1 MKDILIACVDGLKGF
16 SDAIVSVFPDTT
28 VQLCIVHQIRNSI
41 KYVASKNQKEFMK
54 DLKRVYKAVSKEA
67 AEMELDNLEHKWGEL
82 YPIVIKSWRDNWER
96 LSAYFQFTQG
106 IRTLIYTTNI
116 VEGYHR
122 QIRKV
127 TKNKGVFPTD
137 TALEKLVYLAYRN
150 VRKKWTMPIANW
162 AIIAQQLA
170 IKFGDRFILI

>member
-1 MKDILIACVDGLKGF
+1 MLTQF
-16 SDAIVSVFPDTT
+16 
-28 VQLCIVHQIRNSI
+28 
-41 KYVASKNQKEFMK
+41 
-54 DLKRVYKAVSKEA
+54 
-67 AEMELDNLEHKWGEL
+67 
-82 YPIVIKSWRDNWER
+82 
-96 LSAYFQFTQG
+96 FQFTQG
-106 IRTLIYTTNI
+106 IRTLIYTTNT

-170 IKFGDRFILI
+170 IKFGERLILIGTIHLIV

>member
-1 MKDILIACVDGLKGF
+1 
-16 SDAIVSVFPDTT
+16 
-28 VQLCIVHQIRNSI
+28 
-41 KYVASKNQKEFMK
+41 
-54 DLKRVYKAVSKEA
+54 
-67 AEMELDNLEHKWGEL
+67 
-82 YPIVIKSWRDNWER
+82 
-96 LSAYFQFTQG
+96 
-106 IRTLIYTTNI
+106 RTLIYTTNT

-170 IKFGDRFILI
+170 IKFGERLILI